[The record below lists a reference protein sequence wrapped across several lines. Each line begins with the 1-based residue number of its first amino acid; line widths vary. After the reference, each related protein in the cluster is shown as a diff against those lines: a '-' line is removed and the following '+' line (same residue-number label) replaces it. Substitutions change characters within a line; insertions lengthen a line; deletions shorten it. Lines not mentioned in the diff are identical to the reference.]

1 MRLLTAVSLVRV
13 QQGEPQNSISSWNAV
28 FLFHFNPWTERGMKC
43 RNKVLHD
50 NAANIVTLTRIV
62 RYDRW
67 HANCIQRVKWVQYL
81 TAYRI
86 YALRHHTQL
95 MFCRS
100 CNSTIGLFEWLLL
113 LSQFVLAALLRDS
126 SRWDGLLW
134 GTPSQTGLP
143 AACCSCSRLQT
154 CSFPA
159 KSRHWLQFLFTMP
172 VPVSLLWQQRFGKRW
187 WPSWRLP
194 EIQTGMQAAVDA

>member
-1 MRLLTAVSLVRV
+1 MWQILSLWRGLLYRLHCFRLSTEQCSSVLCMHTADCTIWSMTCKLHTESEM
-13 QQGEPQNSISSWNAV
+13 GAILDSISDLCFAASY
-28 FLFHFNPWTERGMKC
+28 
-43 RNKVLHD
+43 
-50 NAANIVTLTRIV
+50 AANVLPKLQF
-62 RYDRW
+62 D
-67 HANCIQRVKWVQYL
+67 NWVIWVI
-81 TAYRI
+81 AAFI
-86 YALRHHTQL
+86 
-95 MFCRS
+95 
-100 CNSTIGLFEWLLL
+100 
-113 LSQFVLAALLRDS
+113 QFVLAALLRDS

-134 GTPSQTGLP
+134 DTPSQTGLP

-159 KSRHWLQFLFTMP
+159 KSRHWLQLLFAMP

>member
-1 MRLLTAVSLVRV
+1 MRQILSLWRGLLYRLHCFRLSTEQCSSVLCMHTADCTIWSMAWL
-13 QQGEPQNSISSWNAV
+13 
-28 FLFHFNPWTERGMKC
+28 
-43 RNKVLHD
+43 
-50 NAANIVTLTRIV
+50 
-62 RYDRW
+62 
-67 HANCIQRVKWVQYL
+67 HANCIQRVKRVRYL

-100 CNSTIGLFEWLLL
+100 SNSTIGLFGWLLL
-113 LSQFVLAALLRDS
+113 LSQFVLAALLRDL

-159 KSRHWLQFLFTMP
+159 KSRHWLQLLFAMP